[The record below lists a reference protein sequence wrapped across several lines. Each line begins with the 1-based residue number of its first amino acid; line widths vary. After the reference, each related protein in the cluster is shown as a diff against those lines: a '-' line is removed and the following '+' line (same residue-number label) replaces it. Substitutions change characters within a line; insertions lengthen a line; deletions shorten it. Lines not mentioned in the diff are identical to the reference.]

1 MLVAGTRT
9 DMSRRATDR
18 VKEFHLMSATIT
30 PAPVGDDVTVVAPN
44 PAFTAVPIDPDSA
57 PPYTYLWEQQ
67 PVADLGVTIGTPNAS
82 STTMGPLIAGNVYY
96 LRLTIT
102 NAQLTKFVKSMRVF
116 AT

>member
-1 MLVAGTRT
+1 
-9 DMSRRATDR
+9 
-18 VKEFHLMSATIT
+18 MSADIT
-30 PAPVGDDVTVVAPN
+30 PVPDVNGDVIVVAPN
-44 PAFTAVPIDPDSA
+44 PAFTATPIDPDNA

-67 PVADLGVTIGTPNAS
+67 PVADPMVSIGTPNAS
-82 STTMGPLIAGNVYY
+82 STILGPLVAGNVYY